1 MNKPIYPGIWTYDTK
16 NGQRYRLFGLVRGN
30 DSDSDAANAL
40 AIMGLASLT
49 YYPQGSQLPSD
60 WPTDEPQIRPSNDE
74 RFFRAEGTW
83 TKNDPMPTATSVGK
97 GSVIIYMLWEFTPVA
112 RPISGP
118 MPASSSWMIFA
129 GGALLLAGIAGAFIL
144 SRKQMNPTGRPEV
157 NREGLTFTEWLH
169 AAHIGRTLPPPGDP
183 ALRALRKAWHNGEDP
198 TEYAQRPNENPKRY
212 DTTIMHMGVPIH
224 VHTTDDGVCADY
236 RAIDMLLKGAGGEV
250 CGSSRDYVI
259 DEAKRRVEVLYV
271 RAQHQNGFLPP
282 PGRKPR
288 RAPSPW
294 D

>member
-1 MNKPIYPGIWTYDTK
+1 MNKPISPGIWTYATK

-60 WPTDEPQIRPSNDE
+60 WPTDEPKFQLSSDE
-74 RFFRAEGTW
+74 RLFRAEGTW
-83 TKNDPMPTATSVGK
+83 TKNDPMPTATSAGK
-97 GSVIIYMLWEFTPVA
+97 GSVIIYMLWEYTPA
-112 RPISGP
+112 AQPISGP
-118 MPASSSWMIFA
+118 MSSSNGWLYI
-129 GGALLLAGIAGAFIL
+129 GGALILAGVAGAYFL
-144 SRKQMNPTGRPEV
+144 SRKPMLNPTGRPEV
-157 NREGLTFTEWLH
+157 NREGLTFIEWLH
-169 AAHIGRTLPPPGDP
+169 AAHLGRALPPPGDP
-183 ALRALRKAWHNGEDP
+183 ALRALRKAWRDGEDP
-198 TEYAQRPNENPKRY
+198 TEYAQQENPKRY
-212 DTTIMHMGVPIH
+212 DTTVMHMGVPIH
-224 VHTTDDGVCADY
+224 VHTTDGGVCADY
-236 RAIDMLLKGAGGEV
+236 SAIDMLLKGAGGEV

-282 PGRKPR
+282 AVRKPR